1 WNQSCTVR
9 AHALPAHSPSPSWS
23 AARPAAVGRRAGVFD
38 VPDRRDRRDAAIC
51 PPMSGRMIGA
61 VTDRVWILTD
71 ENGAALIVLA
81 GKCKGYDLASY
92 APIEGNLTQLSV

>member
-1 WNQSCTVR
+1 
-9 AHALPAHSPSPSWS
+9 
-23 AARPAAVGRRAGVFD
+23 
-38 VPDRRDRRDAAIC
+38 
-51 PPMSGRMIGA
+51 MSGRMIGA